1 MARERRGG
9 LRDSALSERKATRQ
23 DEAAAWF
30 AAQRAGVMLVDQRD
44 AFNTWLGDPRNQAAY
59 DAMQELWDDL
69 AVLKGER
76 PEPRRAS
83 SPWRAMAASVVGL
96 IALGAAGMGWIALS
110 GEPTVETAVG
120 QQKTQSLPDGSL
132 LAVNVASSV
141 SYRFNDDSRIV
152 KVANGEAAFAVKA
165 DAARPFIV
173 RAGDYEIR
181 AIGTAFNVR
190 ERGGEIEVAVS
201 EGEVAICSAAGD
213 VLSTLS
219 RGQLLRFPAANSG
232 VDFAVLTPQT
242 IAPAQVSEWRMR
254 VVTYENATVRDV
266 VADFNRYFSQKLQI
280 EGEALLDRRVTVRLQ
295 VEQRE
300 AAVQLL
306 AALLDAKVQRTAQGE
321 FLRE

>member
-30 AAQRAGVMLVDQRD
+30 AAQRAGVMLVEQRE
-44 AFNTWLGDPRNQAAY
+44 AFNVWLSDPRNQAAY
-59 DAMQELWDDL
+59 DAMQELWEDL

-76 PEPRRAS
+76 PAPRRAV
-83 SPWRAMAASVVGL
+83 PWRAMAASVVGL
-96 IALGAAGMGWIALS
+96 IALGGAGMGWMAVS
-110 GEPTVETAVG
+110 GEPTVETAIG
-120 QQKTQSLPDGSL
+120 QQRTQSLPDGSL

-141 SYRFNDDSRIV
+141 SYRFNDTSRIV

-165 DAARPFIV
+165 DAGRPFIV

-201 EGEVAICSAAGD
+201 EGEVAICSSTGT
-213 VLSTLS
+213 VLSTLAA
-219 RGQLLRFPAANSG
+219 GQLLRFPAESSG
-232 VDFAVLTPQT
+232 VDFDALTPQV

-266 VADFNRYFSQKLQI
+266 IADFNRYFSQKLQV

-306 AALLDAKVQRTAQGE
+306 AALLEVEISRTAQGE
-321 FLRE
+321 ALVDK